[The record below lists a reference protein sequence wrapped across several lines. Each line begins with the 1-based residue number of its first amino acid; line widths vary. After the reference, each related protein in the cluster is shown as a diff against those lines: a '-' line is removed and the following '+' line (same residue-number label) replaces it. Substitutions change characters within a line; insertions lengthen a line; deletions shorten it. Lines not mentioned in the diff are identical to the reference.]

1 MSKTVY
7 DGNGEPIKDLPNRPG
22 DAIVHTQELF
32 AALCTHYGMRTI
44 EVRGLGCR
52 DSRRLGMVR
61 RCIAHTMHVD
71 FGVSLSEIGRC
82 MHLHHT
88 SVMYQV
94 RKAKEIPAFA
104 ERAAKVG
111 AA

>member
-1 MSKTVY
+1 MSKVY
-7 DGNGEPIKDLPNRPG
+7 DGNGCEIHDLPNRPG
-22 DAIVHTQELF
+22 DAIIHTGELF
-32 AALCTHYGMRTI
+32 AALCTHYGLRTS

-52 DSRRLGMVR
+52 DSRRLAMVR
-61 RCIAHTMHVD
+61 RCISYTMHVD
-71 FGVSLSEIGRC
+71 FGVSLSEVGRC
-82 MHLHHT
+82 LNIHHT